1 MSSIAS
7 LGSSTTAQYAGVG
20 HHRRP
25 DPSKMASELFSK
37 LDTKG
42 QGYLEKSDLES
53 ALSSVGS
60 SSSSGSSS
68 ATADQVF
75 SALDSN
81 GDGKV
86 TQDEMSSSLQKLSEQ
101 LNSQFDQSRMNGAM
115 GGGQGPDGDGDGDQ
129 DGGRGKDQGF
139 TKDQL
144 TSIASSTK
152 DSNLSQMMTNLA
164 NNFSAADTNGD
175 GKITRDEAMT
185 YQQSANGASGAS
197 GMGGMPPPPGGD
209 QGMTLDQMQSV
220 ASSTADTN
228 LASLL
233 KTVASNFSAADTN
246 GDGKV
251 SAQEAMAYQQS
262 QQSGGSTSTSSAS
275 SSSNSNADSNSS
287 TSNEAAVMKR
297 IMDLVHAYG
306 NGGNSGGNGS
316 FSQLL
321 GTLSTSA

>member
-101 LNSQFDQSRMNGAM
+101 LNEVLSQFRVGPPVAAMAESHPEPVLINQVNRKSQAGTNGKGSVGAM
-115 GGGQGPDGDGDGDQ
+115 LAWRGIGPSSCSSPISKSTCGGGC
-129 DGGRGKDQGF
+129 
-139 TKDQL
+139 
-144 TSIASSTK
+144 
-152 DSNLSQMMTNLA
+152 
-164 NNFSAADTNGD
+164 
-175 GKITRDEAMT
+175 
-185 YQQSANGASGAS
+185 
-197 GMGGMPPPPGGD
+197 
-209 QGMTLDQMQSV
+209 
-220 ASSTADTN
+220 
-228 LASLL
+228 
-233 KTVASNFSAADTN
+233 
-246 GDGKV
+246 
-251 SAQEAMAYQQS
+251 
-262 QQSGGSTSTSSAS
+262 
-275 SSSNSNADSNSS
+275 
-287 TSNEAAVMKR
+287 
-297 IMDLVHAYG
+297 
-306 NGGNSGGNGS
+306 
-316 FSQLL
+316 
-321 GTLSTSA
+321 

>member
-1 MSSIAS
+1 MSSIS
-7 LGSSTTAQYAGVG
+7 SVGSSATAQYASVG

-25 DPSKMASELFSK
+25 DPSKMASDLFSK

-53 ALSSVGS
+53 ALSSVS
-60 SSSSGSSS
+60 SGSGSSS

-101 LNSQFDQSRMNGAM
+101 LNSQFDQSRMSGAM
-115 GGGQGPDGDGDGDQ
+115 GGGRGPDGDGDQ
-129 DGGRGKDQGF
+129 DGGQGKDQGF

-152 DSNLSQMMTNLA
+152 GSNLSQLMTNLA
-164 NNFSAADTNGD
+164 NNFSAADSNGD
-175 GKITRDEAMT
+175 GKITRDEAMS
-185 YQQSANGASGAS
+185 YQQSANGASGAG

-209 QGMTLDQMQSV
+209 QGMTQDQMNAV
-220 ASSTADTN
+220 ASSTTDSN

-262 QQSGGSTSTSSAS
+262 QQSGSSTATSSAS
-275 SSSNSNADSNSS
+275 SSSNSNANSNSS

-306 NGGNSGGNGS
+306 NGGNSGGNSG